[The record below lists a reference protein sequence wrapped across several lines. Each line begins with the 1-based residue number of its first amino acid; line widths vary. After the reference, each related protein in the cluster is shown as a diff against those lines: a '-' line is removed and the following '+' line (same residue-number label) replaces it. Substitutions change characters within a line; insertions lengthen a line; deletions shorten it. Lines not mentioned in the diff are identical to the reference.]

1 MTSPGP
7 AQTLTGPEAQPD
19 AQPGV
24 WACAELFIE
33 LYSQELPAAAQKNL
47 AEGFARALTQWLQKE
62 DLLEETTCFK
72 VWSPLRIAISL
83 PGVRRYRPAQIVQ
96 KKGPATDAPRPVL
109 EAFMAAN
116 GLQNLEACQIQ
127 KRGAKDY
134 FFLETTKPGQTAEAC
149 LPSGIQACLDQMAL
163 PKAMRFGSWR
173 FQWTRPLER
182 LVVVLDGKKVPGFFD
197 ARDSDHPEQG
207 RLPFQDSVLG
217 RKFQANPPLL
227 RVESMADY
235 ISKLRE
241 DHVWVD
247 PEEREKIIRNQL
259 ESFARTHRLEWKRN
273 DRLLREVA
281 CLVETPRVLFEKFC
295 PAHVPE
301 AVLYAVASQH
311 QKYFLFTEKTGQ
323 MASYFAA
330 VANRKWESPEH
341 EALVRHGYG
350 RVLRARLA
358 DAAFFIQSDK
368 AQSEAQSRRQ
378 LENESFLEGLGSQ
391 AQRLDRLRHCAR
403 YFIGSS
409 PDLEQVL
416 THWKRA
422 LGTDMGRELPQL
434 HGPLDALYSQI
445 EDQKL
450 FDALFEQEEPRHPAA
465 ALPRTELGK
474 KLALCDKLDELLGC
488 LYLGKKV
495 TGSSDP
501 LGLRRLGFA
510 LVRLVR
516 SLEPLHPVSSGAG
529 SESGLTGLVEANL
542 TAYQN
547 QLAASIP
554 FQSLKEKTLMFLKE
568 RLVAELRHR
577 GLPADLIRALRV
589 HERLVDSS
597 GEAARAM
604 VFKKTTL
611 GARFAQRL
619 MQTSLGQSRL
629 RALRR
634 AYHILPAD
642 WRTAAWR
649 VRTRPAGQEDATSDP
664 ASNADAYGKTEREL
678 LTLLERPRS
687 ASQKDEKKP
696 NQAPS
701 QDQGPE
707 KAWTSPWHA
716 QEWGEFKKNVRFQ
729 LEFFSEICDKLD
741 SFMDETLVF
750 HADERVRNNRLNL
763 LADVVEMVDRLAAF
777 HLIALPDVLP

>member
-1 MTSPGP
+1 MTS
-7 AQTLTGPEAQPD
+7 
-19 AQPGV
+19 
-24 WACAELFIE
+24 AELFIE

-62 DLLEETTCFK
+62 DLLDETTCFK

-83 PGVRRYRPAQIVQ
+83 PGVRRYRPPQILQ

-116 GLQNLEACQIQ
+116 GLQNLESCPIQ

-134 FFLETTKPGQTAEAC
+134 FFLETKKPGQTAEAC

-163 PKAMRFGSWR
+163 TKAMRFGSWR
-173 FQWTRPLER
+173 FQWVRPLER

-197 ARDSDHPEQG
+197 ARDTDQPEQG

-235 ISKLRE
+235 LSKLRE

-247 PEEREKIIRNQL
+247 PEERETIIRNQL
-259 ESFARTHRLEWKRN
+259 ESFARAHRLEWKRN

-295 PAHVPE
+295 AANVPE

-311 QKYFLFTEKTGQ
+311 QKYFLFTEQTGATGQ

-330 VANRKWESPEH
+330 VANRKFDSPQH
-341 EALVRHGYG
+341 ETLVRQGYG

-368 AQSEAQSRRQ
+368 AQTSAQIRRQ

-403 YFIGSS
+403 HFIGST
-409 PDLEQVL
+409 PNLEQVL
-416 THWKRA
+416 THWKRS

-445 EDQKL
+445 EDQTL
-450 FDALFEQEEPRHPAA
+450 FDALFEQEEPRSPAA
-465 ALPRTELGK
+465 PLPRTELGK

-516 SLEPLHPVSSGAG
+516 SLEPLHAVSSGAVSSG
-529 SESGLTGLVEANL
+529 AGLTGLVETNL

-547 QLAASIP
+547 QLETPVP
-554 FQSLKEKTLMFLKE
+554 FDSLKEKTLVFLKE
-568 RLVAELRHR
+568 RLVTELRHR
-577 GLPADLIRALRV
+577 GIPADLIRALRV
-589 HERLVDSS
+589 HERLVDLSGSLS
-597 GEAARAM
+597 GETASPM

-611 GARFAQRL
+611 GTRFAQRL
-619 MQTSLGQSRL
+619 MQTNLGQSRL

-634 AYHILPAD
+634 AHHILPPD
-642 WRTAAWR
+642 WRTADWR
-649 VRTRPAGQEDATSDP
+649 VRHRPAGQDNPMPESDSG
-664 ASNADAYGKTEREL
+664 ACGKTEREL

-687 ASQKDEKKP
+687 ASQKD
-696 NQAPS
+696 AS
-701 QDQGPE
+701 PE
-707 KAWTSPWHA
+707 NAWTSPWHA
-716 QEWGEFKKNVRFQ
+716 QEWGQFKKNVRFQ